1 MSEAKTLDRG
11 FHQTMSG
18 SSESSERSAVLGQHL
33 GSKEWRDLAAAFY
46 HAKAMKL
53 AAKNLGQPKPTSK
66 GQQSKKEE
74 AERMKAQVAAAMSS
88 KTAKLYSPG
97 LTAIPSMGDFCSA
110 QADAMEFVEKREKVS
125 APHMDMY

>member
-74 AERMKAQVAAAMSS
+74 AERMKAQVAAATGS
-88 KTAKLYSPG
+88 KTPTYFSSAI
-97 LTAIPSMGDFCSA
+97 TNIPSMGDFYTA
-110 QADAMEFVEKREKVS
+110 QADMMELVEK
-125 APHMDMY
+125 